1 MRYLVRFALILVML
15 GPVAADAQS
24 RDETLADIRQ
34 ELTVLYVDI
43 QKLKRE
49 LSTTGGV
56 SGANSGG
63 TLIDRV
69 NAIES
74 ELQRLTAKT
83 EELELRI
90 NRVVQDGTKRIG
102 DLEFRLV
109 ELEGGDVSQLGEV
122 STLGG
127 DIPGG
132 SEAAVAD
139 PEGSTTEDETQ
150 GMTLAVGEQ
159 DDFDRAKAA
168 FEAGNHAEAAKLFAE
183 FRNAYPGGPMT
194 DRAGVL
200 QGESLEATGDLTG
213 AARAYLDT
221 FSAAPEGDEAPNALF
236 RLGRTLGRLGQT
248 NEACLT
254 LAEVPARF
262 PGSEAV
268 SEADSAMTNLGCQ

>member
-1 MRYLVRFALILVML
+1 MTRLLVLLLCLAL
-15 GPVAADAQS
+15 PVPALAQD

-34 ELTVLYVDI
+34 ELTVLYVEI
-43 QKLKRE
+43 QRLNRE
-49 LSTTGGV
+49 LSTTGGAA
-56 SGANSGG
+56 ANLQATS
-63 TLIDRV
+63 IPDRV
-69 NAIES
+69 DALET
-74 ELQRLTAKT
+74 EVQRLTSKT
-83 EELELRI
+83 EELENRI
-90 NRVVQDGTKRIG
+90 NRVVQDGTRRIG

-127 DIPGG
+127 DVPGG
-132 SEAAVAD
+132 SEGAVAD

-168 FEAGNHAEAAKLFAE
+168 LDAGNHAEAAKLFAE
-183 FRNAYPGGPMT
+183 FRTAYPGGPMT

-200 QGESLEATGDLTG
+200 RGEALEATGDLTG

-268 SEADSAMTNLGCQ
+268 SEAQSAMTNLGCQ